1 MPSYYAPKLPVM
13 DVGEALDIAHATL
26 NELHRMGYTDSAEAK
41 GRAAE
46 RLAECF
52 EELQRRINHIILFCA
67 TAEREEW
74 SEVKREFANEVL
86 QLANGIA
93 PEATTQAMERA
104 E

>member
-13 DVGEALDIAHATL
+13 DVGEALDIAYATL
-26 NELHRMGYTDSAEAK
+26 NELHRMGYTDSADAK

-52 EELQRRINHIILFCA
+52 EELQRRINHIILA
-67 TAEREEW
+67 LADAPDTAPTCPESFIVHLRE
-74 SEVKREFANEVL
+74 
-86 QLANGIA
+86 LANGIA

-104 E
+104 S